1 MKNQLEKALAFPEKT
16 GIING
21 FLIFGAALMK
31 SGNEKEFFAGIDL
44 GGTKILTVVTD
55 SEKNVL
61 AKTKIATEA
70 ARGVG
75 VVMDN
80 IFKSL
85 DISCQKCGVSADKL
99 SGIGIGVPGPVNY
112 EKGLVYDCPNLAG
125 WKNIE
130 VRKIIGEKLNV
141 PVFVE
146 NDARVAGLAETRLG
160 AAKGFRHV
168 FYITVSTGIG
178 SAIIIDGKIYHGAD
192 GAAGEFGQMKLL
204 DGSILE
210 QKFAGPAI
218 ERLFGLPTTQLAVLI
233 EKNDPGAKRA
243 LDHLTHGIGTFL
255 ANVVTLLDPQ
265 IIVVGGGVSQ
275 LGELIFKPVREKV
288 ASLAFSIGA
297 ENVKIVQASLGT
309 DSGALG
315 AVELL
320 FD

>member
-1 MKNQLEKALAFPEKT
+1 MTDSMKK
-16 GIING
+16 G
-21 FLIFGAALMK
+21 
-31 SGNEKEFFAGIDL
+31 FFAGIDL

-55 SEKNVL
+55 SEKKVL
-61 AKTKIATEA
+61 AKTKIPTEA
-70 ARGVG
+70 ALGVDTVLG
-75 VVMDN
+75 N

-85 DISCQKCGVSADKL
+85 DISCKECGISAQNL

-130 VRKIIGEKLNV
+130 IRKIINERLGV

-160 AAKGFRHV
+160 AAKGFRYV

-218 ERLFGLPTTQLAVLI
+218 ERLFGLPTTQLAELI
-233 EKNDPGAKRA
+233 KKNDPGAKSA
-243 LDHLTHGIGTFL
+243 VDYLTHGTGTFL
-255 ANVVTLLDPQ
+255 ANIATLLNPQ
-265 IIVVGGGVSQ
+265 IIVIGGGVSQ
-275 LGELIFKPVREKV
+275 LGDLILDPIREKV
-288 ASLAFSIGA
+288 SQLAFSIA
-297 ENVKIVQASLGT
+297 AKNVKIVPAALHT
-309 DSGALG
+309 DSGAIG

>member
-1 MKNQLEKALAFPEKT
+1 MN
-16 GIING
+16 
-21 FLIFGAALMK
+21 
-31 SGNEKEFFAGIDL
+31 SGNNKGFYAGIDL
-44 GGTKILTVVTD
+44 GGTKILTVIED
-55 SEKNVL
+55 SERNVL
-61 AKTKIATEA
+61 AKTKIPTEA
-70 ARGVG
+70 TRGVG

-80 IFKSL
+80 IVKSL
-85 DISCQKCGVSADKL
+85 EISCKEVGISPNEL
-99 SGIGIGVPGPVNY
+99 SGIGIGVPGPVNH
-112 EKGLVYDCPNLAG
+112 EKGLVYDCPNLSG

-130 VRKIIGEKLNV
+130 VRKLLNERWDV
-141 PVFVE
+141 PVKVE

-178 SAIIIDGKIYHGAD
+178 AAIIIDGKIYHGAD

-218 ERLFGLPTTQLAVLI
+218 ERLFGLPTTQLIELV
-233 EKNDPGAKRA
+233 EKNDRGAKKA
-243 LDHLTHGIGTFL
+243 VEYLTDGIGTFL
-255 ANVVTLLDPQ
+255 ANIATLLNPQ

-275 LGELIFKPVREKV
+275 LGDLILNPIREKV
-288 ASLAFSIGA
+288 SSLAFSISA
-297 ENVKIVQASLGT
+297 KNVKIVPAALHT
-309 DSGALG
+309 DSGAVG

>member
-1 MKNQLEKALAFPEKT
+1 MTDSGKNK
-16 GIING
+16 
-21 FLIFGAALMK
+21 
-31 SGNEKEFFAGIDL
+31 FFAGIDL

-55 SEKNVL
+55 SEKKVL
-61 AKTKIATEA
+61 AKTKIPTEA
-70 ARGVG
+70 TRGVDA
-75 VVMDN
+75 VLDN

-85 DISCQKCGVSADKL
+85 DISCRECGFAPESL

-130 VRKIIGEKLNV
+130 VRKIISERLNV

-218 ERLFGLPTTQLAVLI
+218 ERLFGLPTTQLAGLI
-233 EKNDPGAKRA
+233 GKNDGGAKA
-243 LDHLTHGIGTFL
+243 AIDYLTHGIGTFL
-255 ANVVTLLDPQ
+255 ANVATLLNPQ

-275 LGELIFKPVREKV
+275 LGDLILDPIREKV
-288 ASLAFSIGA
+288 AAEAFSIA
-297 ENVKIVQASLGT
+297 AKNVKIVPAALHT
-309 DSGALG
+309 DSGAIG

>member
-1 MKNQLEKALAFPEKT
+1 MTDSMKKV
-16 GIING
+16 
-21 FLIFGAALMK
+21 
-31 SGNEKEFFAGIDL
+31 FFAGIDL

-55 SEKNVL
+55 SEKKVL
-61 AKTKIATEA
+61 AKTKIPTEA
-70 ARGVG
+70 ALGVDTVLG
-75 VVMDN
+75 N

-85 DISCQKCGVSADKL
+85 DISCKECGISAQNL

-130 VRKIIGEKLNV
+130 IRKIINERLGV

-160 AAKGFRHV
+160 AAKGFRYV

-218 ERLFGLPTTQLAVLI
+218 ERLFGLPTTQLAELI
-233 EKNDPGAKRA
+233 KKNDPGAKSA
-243 LDHLTHGIGTFL
+243 VDYLTHGTGTFL
-255 ANVVTLLDPQ
+255 ANVATLLNPQ

-275 LGELIFKPVREKV
+275 LGDLILDPIREKV
-288 ASLAFSIGA
+288 SQLAFSIA
-297 ENVKIVQASLGT
+297 AKNVKIVPAALHT
-309 DSGALG
+309 DSGAIG

>member
-1 MKNQLEKALAFPEKT
+1 MTDSMKK
-16 GIING
+16 G
-21 FLIFGAALMK
+21 
-31 SGNEKEFFAGIDL
+31 FFAGIDL

-55 SEKNVL
+55 SEKKVL
-61 AKTKIATEA
+61 AKTKIPTEA
-70 ARGVG
+70 ALGVDA
-75 VVMDN
+75 VLDN
-80 IFKSL
+80 IFRSL
-85 DISCQKCGVSADKL
+85 DISCEECGISAQNL

-130 VRKIIGEKLNV
+130 IRKIINERLGV

-160 AAKGFRHV
+160 AAKGFRYV

-218 ERLFGLPTTQLAVLI
+218 ERLFGLPTTQLAELI
-233 EKNDPGAKRA
+233 KKNDPGAKSA
-243 LDHLTHGIGTFL
+243 VDYLTHGTGTFL
-255 ANVVTLLDPQ
+255 ANIATLLNPQ
-265 IIVVGGGVSQ
+265 IIVIGGGVSQ
-275 LGELIFKPVREKV
+275 LGDLILDPIREKV
-288 ASLAFSIGA
+288 SQLAFSIA
-297 ENVKIVQASLGT
+297 AKNVKIVPAALHT
-309 DSGALG
+309 DSGAIG

>member
-1 MKNQLEKALAFPEKT
+1 MTDSEKNK
-16 GIING
+16 
-21 FLIFGAALMK
+21 
-31 SGNEKEFFAGIDL
+31 FFAGIDL

-55 SEKNVL
+55 SGKKVL
-61 AKTKIATEA
+61 AKTKIPTEA
-70 ARGVG
+70 ARGVDA
-75 VVMDN
+75 VLDN

-85 DISCQKCGVSADKL
+85 DISCRECGITPESL

-112 EKGLVYDCPNLAG
+112 EKGLVYDCPNLPG

-130 VRKIIGEKLNV
+130 VRKIFSGKFGV

-160 AAKGFRHV
+160 AAQGFRHV

-178 SAIIIDGKIYHGAD
+178 SAIIIDGRIYHGAD

-218 ERLFGLPTTQLAVLI
+218 ERLFGLPTTQLAELI
-233 EKNDPGAKRA
+233 GKNDGGAKA
-243 LDHLTHGIGTFL
+243 AIDYLTHGIGTFL
-255 ANVVTLLDPQ
+255 ANVATLLNPQ

-275 LGELIFKPVREKV
+275 LGDLILDPIREKV
-288 ASLAFSIGA
+288 SAKAFSIA
-297 ENVKIVQASLGT
+297 AKNVKIVQAALHT
-309 DSGALG
+309 DSGAIG

>member
-1 MKNQLEKALAFPEKT
+1 
-16 GIING
+16 
-21 FLIFGAALMK
+21 MK
-31 SGNEKEFFAGIDL
+31 SGNKKEFFAGIDL

-61 AKTKIATEA
+61 AKTKIPTEA
-70 ARGVG
+70 ARGVS
-75 VVMDN
+75 VVLDN

-85 DISCQKCGVSADKL
+85 DISCKECGISASEL

-130 VRKIIGEKLNV
+130 VRKIIEEKLNV

-218 ERLFGLPTTQLAVLI
+218 ERLFGLPTTQLADLI
-233 EKNDPGAKRA
+233 KENDPGAKCA
-243 LDHLTHGIGTFL
+243 INYLTHGIGTFL
-255 ANVVTLLDPQ
+255 ANIATLLNPQ

-275 LGELIFKPVREKV
+275 LGDLILDPIREKV
-288 ASLAFSIGA
+288 ASKAFSISA
-297 ENVKIVQASLGT
+297 KNVKIVQAALGT
-309 DSGALG
+309 DSGARG
-315 AVELL
+315 AIELL

>member
-1 MKNQLEKALAFPEKT
+1 MTDSGKNR
-16 GIING
+16 
-21 FLIFGAALMK
+21 
-31 SGNEKEFFAGIDL
+31 FFAGIDL

-61 AKTKIATEA
+61 AKTKIPTEA
-70 ARGVG
+70 TRGVDT
-75 VVMDN
+75 VLDN

-85 DISCQKCGVSADKL
+85 DISCKECGIAPESL
-99 SGIGIGVPGPVNY
+99 SGIGIGVPGPANY

-130 VRKIIGEKLNV
+130 VRKIISERLNV

-168 FYITVSTGIG
+168 FYITISTGIG

-210 QKFAGPAI
+210 QKFAGPAV
-218 ERLFGLPTTQLAVLI
+218 ERLFGLPTTQLAGLI
-233 EKNDPGAKRA
+233 EKNDGGAKAA
-243 LDHLTHGIGTFL
+243 LGYLTHGIGIFL
-255 ANVVTLLDPQ
+255 ANVATLLNPQ

-275 LGELIFKPVREKV
+275 LGDLILDPIREKV
-288 ASLAFSIGA
+288 AAKAFSIA
-297 ENVKIVQASLGT
+297 AKNVKIVPAALRT
-309 DSGALG
+309 DSGAIG

>member
-1 MKNQLEKALAFPEKT
+1 MTDSMKK
-16 GIING
+16 G
-21 FLIFGAALMK
+21 
-31 SGNEKEFFAGIDL
+31 FFAGIDL

-55 SEKNVL
+55 SEKKVL
-61 AKTKIATEA
+61 AKTKIPTEA
-70 ARGVG
+70 ALGVDTVLG
-75 VVMDN
+75 N

-85 DISCQKCGVSADKL
+85 DISCKECGISAQNL

-130 VRKIIGEKLNV
+130 IRKIVSERLGV

-218 ERLFGLPTTQLAVLI
+218 ERLFGLPTTQLAELI
-233 EKNDPGAKRA
+233 KKNDPGAKSA
-243 LDHLTHGIGTFL
+243 VDYLTHGTGTFL
-255 ANVVTLLDPQ
+255 ANVATLLNPQ

-275 LGELIFKPVREKV
+275 LGDLILDPIREKV
-288 ASLAFSIGA
+288 SQLAFSIA
-297 ENVKIVQASLGT
+297 AKNVKIVPAALHT
-309 DSGALG
+309 DSGAIG

>member
-1 MKNQLEKALAFPEKT
+1 MTDSMKK
-16 GIING
+16 G
-21 FLIFGAALMK
+21 FL
-31 SGNEKEFFAGIDL
+31 AGIDL

-55 SEKNVL
+55 SEKKVL
-61 AKTKIATEA
+61 AKTKIPTEA
-70 ARGVG
+70 ALGVDTVLG
-75 VVMDN
+75 N

-85 DISCQKCGVSADKL
+85 DISCKECGISAQNL

-130 VRKIIGEKLNV
+130 IRKIINERLGV

-160 AAKGFRHV
+160 AAKGFRYV

-218 ERLFGLPTTQLAVLI
+218 ERLFGLPTTQLAELI
-233 EKNDPGAKRA
+233 KKNDPGAKSA
-243 LDHLTHGIGTFL
+243 VDYLTHGTGTFL
-255 ANVVTLLDPQ
+255 ANVATLLNPQ

-275 LGELIFKPVREKV
+275 LGDLILDPIREKV
-288 ASLAFSIGA
+288 SQLAFSIA
-297 ENVKIVQASLGT
+297 AKNVKIVPAALHT
-309 DSGALG
+309 DSGAIG

>member
-1 MKNQLEKALAFPEKT
+1 MDRKDKK
-16 GIING
+16 G
-21 FLIFGAALMK
+21 FY
-31 SGNEKEFFAGIDL
+31 AGIDL

-61 AKTKIATEA
+61 AKTKIPTEA
-70 ARGVG
+70 PRGVG

-80 IFKSL
+80 IVRSL
-85 DISCQKCGVSADKL
+85 EISCKDTGIAPNEL
-99 SGIGIGVPGPVNY
+99 SGIGIGVPGPVDH

-130 VRKIIGEKLNV
+130 VRKLLNERWDV
-141 PVFVE
+141 PVKVE

-160 AAKGFRHV
+160 AAKGYSHV

-178 SAIIIDGKIYHGAD
+178 AAIITNGKIYHGAD

-210 QKFAGPAI
+210 QRFAGPAI
-218 ERLFGLPTTQLAVLI
+218 ERLFGLPTPQLVELVK
-233 EKNDPGAKRA
+233 KNDPGAKKA
-243 LDHLTHGIGTFL
+243 IEYMTDGIGTFL
-255 ANVVTLLDPQ
+255 ANVTTLLNPQ

-275 LGELIFKPVREKV
+275 LGDLILDPIREKV
-288 ASLAFSIGA
+288 SSLAFSISA
-297 ENVKIVQASLGT
+297 KNVKIVQAALHT
-309 DSGALG
+309 DSGAVG

-320 FD
+320 FE

>member
-1 MKNQLEKALAFPEKT
+1 MKK
-16 GIING
+16 G
-21 FLIFGAALMK
+21 
-31 SGNEKEFFAGIDL
+31 FFAGIDL

-55 SEKNVL
+55 SEKKVL
-61 AKTKIATEA
+61 AKTKIPTEA
-70 ARGVG
+70 ALGVDA
-75 VVMDN
+75 VLDN
-80 IFKSL
+80 IFRSL
-85 DISCQKCGVSADKL
+85 DISCEECGISAQNL

-130 VRKIIGEKLNV
+130 IRKIINERLGV

-160 AAKGFRHV
+160 AAKGFRYV

-218 ERLFGLPTTQLAVLI
+218 ERLFGLPTTQLAELI
-233 EKNDPGAKRA
+233 KKNDPGAKSA
-243 LDHLTHGIGTFL
+243 VDYLTHGTGTFL
-255 ANVVTLLDPQ
+255 ANIATLLNPQ
-265 IIVVGGGVSQ
+265 IIVIGGGVSQ
-275 LGELIFKPVREKV
+275 LGDLILDPIREKV
-288 ASLAFSIGA
+288 SQLAFSIA
-297 ENVKIVQASLGT
+297 AKNVKIVPAALHT
-309 DSGALG
+309 DSGAIG

>member
-1 MKNQLEKALAFPEKT
+1 MENSEK
-16 GIING
+16 
-21 FLIFGAALMK
+21 
-31 SGNEKEFFAGIDL
+31 SRFFAGIDL

-61 AKTKIATEA
+61 AKTKIPTEA
-70 ARGVG
+70 SRGVS

-80 IFKSL
+80 ILKSL
-85 DISCQKCGVSADKL
+85 DVSCQKCGISAGNL

-112 EKGLVYDCPNLAG
+112 EKGLVYDCPNLSG

-130 VRKIIGEKLNV
+130 VRKIISEKLNV

-210 QKFAGPAI
+210 QKFAGPAV
-218 ERLFGLPTTQLAVLI
+218 ERLFGLPTTQLAELI
-233 EKNDPGAKRA
+233 EKNDPGAKAA
-243 LDHLTHGIGTFL
+243 LSHITNGLGVFL
-255 ANVVTLLDPQ
+255 ANVATLLNPQ

-275 LGELIFKPVREKV
+275 LGDLILDPVREKV
-288 ASLAFSIGA
+288 SSLAFSIA
-297 ENVKIVQASLGT
+297 AKNVKIVQAALHT
-309 DSGALG
+309 DSGAIG

>member
-1 MKNQLEKALAFPEKT
+1 MV
-16 GIING
+16 
-21 FLIFGAALMK
+21 
-31 SGNEKEFFAGIDL
+31 SGNKKSFYAGIDL
-44 GGTKILTVVTD
+44 GGTKILTVIED
-55 SEKNVL
+55 AERNVL
-61 AKTKIATEA
+61 AKIKIPTEA
-70 ARGVG
+70 PRGVG

-80 IFKSL
+80 IVRSL
-85 DISCQKCGVSADKL
+85 EISCKDIGISPNGL
-99 SGIGIGVPGPVNY
+99 SGIGIGVPGPVNH

-130 VRKIIGEKLNV
+130 VRKLLNEHWNV
-141 PVFVE
+141 PVKVE

-178 SAIIIDGKIYHGAD
+178 AAIIIDGKIYHGAD

-218 ERLFGLPTTQLAVLI
+218 ERLFGIPTTQIAELMQ
-233 EKNDPGAKRA
+233 KNDPGAKKA
-243 LDHLTHGIGTFL
+243 VEYMTDGIGTFL
-255 ANVVTLLDPQ
+255 ANVTTLLNPQ

-275 LGELIFKPVREKV
+275 LGDLILDPIREKV
-288 ASLAFSIGA
+288 SSLAFSISA
-297 ENVKIVQASLGT
+297 KNVKIVQAALHT
-309 DSGALG
+309 DSGAVG

>member
-1 MKNQLEKALAFPEKT
+1 MTDSMKK
-16 GIING
+16 G
-21 FLIFGAALMK
+21 
-31 SGNEKEFFAGIDL
+31 FFAGIDL

-55 SEKNVL
+55 SEKRVL
-61 AKTKIATEA
+61 AKTKIPTEA
-70 ARGVG
+70 ALGVDTVLG
-75 VVMDN
+75 N

-85 DISCQKCGVSADKL
+85 DISCKECGISAQNL

-130 VRKIIGEKLNV
+130 IRKIINERLGV

-160 AAKGFRHV
+160 AAKGFRYV

-218 ERLFGLPTTQLAVLI
+218 ERLFGLPTTQLAELI
-233 EKNDPGAKRA
+233 KKNDPGAKSA
-243 LDHLTHGIGTFL
+243 VDYLTHGTGTFL
-255 ANVVTLLDPQ
+255 ANIATLLNPQ

-275 LGELIFKPVREKV
+275 LGDLILDPIREKV
-288 ASLAFSIGA
+288 SRLAFSIA
-297 ENVKIVQASLGT
+297 AKNVKIVPAALHT
-309 DSGALG
+309 DSGAIG

>member
-1 MKNQLEKALAFPEKT
+1 MENSEK
-16 GIING
+16 
-21 FLIFGAALMK
+21 
-31 SGNEKEFFAGIDL
+31 SRFFAGIDL

-61 AKTKIATEA
+61 AKTKIPTEA
-70 ARGVG
+70 SRGVS

-80 IFKSL
+80 ILKSL
-85 DISCQKCGVSADKL
+85 DVSCQKCGISAGNL
-99 SGIGIGVPGPVNY
+99 LGIGIGVPGPVNY

-130 VRKIIGEKLNV
+130 VRKIISEKLNV

-192 GAAGEFGQMKLL
+192 GGAGEFGQMKLL

-210 QKFAGPAI
+210 QKFAGPAV
-218 ERLFGLPTTQLAVLI
+218 ERLFGLSTTQLAELI
-233 EKNDPGAKRA
+233 EKNDPGAKAA
-243 LDHLTHGIGTFL
+243 LSHITNGLGIFL
-255 ANVVTLLDPQ
+255 ANVATLLNPQ

-275 LGELIFKPVREKV
+275 LGDLILNPIREKV
-288 ASLAFSIGA
+288 SSLAFSIA
-297 ENVKIVQASLGT
+297 AKNVKIVQAALHT
-309 DSGALG
+309 DSGAIG

>member
-1 MKNQLEKALAFPEKT
+1 MNKK
-16 GIING
+16 G
-21 FLIFGAALMK
+21 FY
-31 SGNEKEFFAGIDL
+31 AGIDL
-44 GGTKILTVVTD
+44 GGTKILTVIED
-55 SEKNVL
+55 KERNVL
-61 AKTKIATEA
+61 AKTKIPTEA

-80 IFKSL
+80 IVKSL
-85 DISCQKCGVSADKL
+85 EISCKEIGISPNGL
-99 SGIGIGVPGPVNY
+99 SGIGIGVPGPVNH
-112 EKGLVYDCPNLAG
+112 EKGLVYDCPNLSG

-130 VRKIIGEKLNV
+130 VRKMLGERWDV
-141 PVFVE
+141 PVKVE

-178 SAIIIDGKIYHGAD
+178 AAIIIDGKIYHGAD

-218 ERLFGLPTTQLAVLI
+218 ERLLGLPTTQLAELV
-233 EKNDPGAKRA
+233 EKNDPGAKKA
-243 LDHLTHGIGTFL
+243 VEYLTDGIGTFL
-255 ANVVTLLDPQ
+255 ANIATLLNPQ

-275 LGELIFKPVREKV
+275 LGDLILNPIREKV
-288 ASLAFSIGA
+288 SSLAFSISA
-297 ENVKIVQASLGT
+297 KNVKIVPAALHT
-309 DSGALG
+309 DSGAVG
-315 AVELL
+315 AAELL

>member
-1 MKNQLEKALAFPEKT
+1 MTDSMKK
-16 GIING
+16 G
-21 FLIFGAALMK
+21 
-31 SGNEKEFFAGIDL
+31 FFAGIDL

-55 SEKNVL
+55 SEKKVL
-61 AKTKIATEA
+61 AKTKIPTEA
-70 ARGVG
+70 ALGVDA
-75 VVMDN
+75 VLAN

-85 DISCQKCGVSADKL
+85 DISCKECGISAQNL

-130 VRKIIGEKLNV
+130 IRKIVSERLGV

-218 ERLFGLPTTQLAVLI
+218 ERLFGLPTTQLAELI
-233 EKNDPGAKRA
+233 KKNDPGAKSA
-243 LDHLTHGIGTFL
+243 VDYLTHGIGTFL
-255 ANVVTLLDPQ
+255 ANVATLLNPQ

-275 LGELIFKPVREKV
+275 LGDLILDPIREKV
-288 ASLAFSIGA
+288 SRLAFSIA
-297 ENVKIVQASLGT
+297 AKNVKIVPAALHT
-309 DSGALG
+309 DSGAIG

>member
-1 MKNQLEKALAFPEKT
+1 MSDPIKK
-16 GIING
+16 G
-21 FLIFGAALMK
+21 
-31 SGNEKEFFAGIDL
+31 FFAGVDL

-55 SEKNVL
+55 SEKKVL
-61 AKTKIATEA
+61 AKTKIPTEA
-70 ARGVG
+70 ARGVDA
-75 VVMDN
+75 VLDN

-85 DISCQKCGVSADKL
+85 DISCKECGIAPESL

-112 EKGLVYDCPNLAG
+112 EKGLVYDCPNLSG

-130 VRKIIGEKLNV
+130 VRKLINEHWNV
-141 PVFVE
+141 PVKVE

-160 AAKGFRHV
+160 AAKGFDHV

-178 SAIIIDGKIYHGAD
+178 AAIITNGKIYHGAD
-192 GAAGEFGQMKLL
+192 GAAGEFGRMRLL

-218 ERLFGLPTTQLAVLI
+218 ERLFGLPTTQLTELV
-233 EKNDPGAKRA
+233 EKNDPGAKKA
-243 LDHLTHGIGTFL
+243 VEYLTNGIGTFL
-255 ANVVTLLDPQ
+255 ANVATLLNPQ

-275 LGELIFKPVREKV
+275 LGDLILDPIRETVSAK
-288 ASLAFSIGA
+288 AFSIA
-297 ENVKIVQASLGT
+297 AKNVKIVPAALRT
-309 DSGALG
+309 DSGAIG